1 MSMADF
7 NTQVITEFR
16 DNDGRVGGMFESMPL
31 LLLHHVGAKSGASRI
46 APLAY
51 FEDDGRYAIFAS
63 KGGAPENPAWY
74 HNLLA
79 HPDTTIEVG
88 GETIE
93 VTATEA
99 EGAERDRIFAAQ
111 AARSPQ
117 FGDYQEKTARTIPVV
132 LLTPKG

>member
-16 DNDGRVGGMFESMPL
+16 DNAGRVGGMFESMPL
-31 LLLHHVGAKSGASRI
+31 LLLHHVGAKSGADRI

-51 FEDDGRYAIFAS
+51 LEEEGRYAIFAS

-74 HNLLA
+74 HNVMA
-79 HPDTTIEVG
+79 NPDTQIEVG
-88 GETIE
+88 GQTIE

-99 EGAERDRIFAAQ
+99 EGEERDRIFAAQ
-111 AARSPQ
+111 AARAPQ
-117 FGDYQEKTARTIPVV
+117 FGDYQEKTERRIPVV